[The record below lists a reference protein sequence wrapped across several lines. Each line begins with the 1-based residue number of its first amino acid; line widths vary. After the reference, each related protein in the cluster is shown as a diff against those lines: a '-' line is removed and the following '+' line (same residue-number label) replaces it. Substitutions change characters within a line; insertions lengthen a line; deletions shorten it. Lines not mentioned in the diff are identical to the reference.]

1 MGYREMLLTIGAIT
15 IFSITTISVSRHM
28 VDNTGIVYEQQAAYL
43 LYGYANS
50 IIQQAKTREFD
61 ETTINA
67 VVAVPAGLTNP
78 MQDEGGIESYPNQLD
93 DVDDYNGLTE
103 TIDDEFIG
111 QVNLTV
117 NMFYVTDTDL
127 NTPSV
132 TPTFYKKMIVTATND
147 YVSQPVRAVYVF
159 AYQRN

>member
-1 MGYREMLLTIGAIT
+1 MGYREMLLTLGAIT
-15 IFSITTISVSRHM
+15 IFSLTTVSVSQHM
-28 VDNTGIVYEQQAAYL
+28 TDNTEIIYEQQAAYL

-67 VVAVPAGLTNP
+67 VAAVAAGFADPLG
-78 MQDEGGIESYPNQLD
+78 MEIGESYPNQLD
-93 DVDDYNGLTE
+93 DIDDYQALSE
-103 TIDDEFIG
+103 IIDDEYIG
-111 QVNLTV
+111 DVILTV
-117 NMFYVTDTDL
+117 SMFYVTDANL
-127 NTPSV
+127 NTNAGIK
-132 TPTFYKKMIVTATND
+132 TFYKKMIVTATND